1 MSSNQQALKPGIVW
15 MRSVWKFRH
24 NPFPPSG
31 IARLGGS
38 DNRENG
44 LLFRPQVQQEKVD
57 EAIQKFVLG
66 SAYSGLKFGYLW
78 SIGRA
83 GEYGFGDVRGFG
95 KSSMLQYLVEEIN
108 EDFGRKF
115 MVESGLEESD
125 ANEHPL
131 CAVLASFDM
140 ANARSLAAVFFE
152 ATRYACR
159 FRRGSEPTLAGRL
172 HARLVERVG
181 SAKKAKLVE
190 AVLKASDETV
200 GRTLGPPIEELV
212 DFLCEGDPVKLG
224 RFIESVKA
232 GARGRVGAAN
242 YLATFLFFVKAAG
255 IQHVLLGCDQLEDFA
270 ATSTTRQKRT
280 VEVERFR
287 DYVTELQPMADML
300 TVVVTLHPRAQE
312 AIGEMWRLADLPNFA
327 PDRPENRSRVV
338 VLEIIEDLD
347 RAKELLLPYLQ
358 DARLEQGSNSGGWEP
373 FTDDAIELLLRRSDG
388 KPRDI
393 LRKAH
398 ALINEGSAKNWK
410 EIDARSAAS
419 VIDVLTFAD
428 EEQPELVVP
437 ARGALED
444 VWTS

>member
-1 MSSNQQALKPGIVW
+1 MRTVW
-15 MRSVWKFRH
+15 RFRH

-31 IARLGGS
+31 IARLGGA

-57 EAIQKFVLG
+57 ETIQKFVLG

-83 GEYGFGDVRGFG
+83 GESGYGDVRGFG
-95 KSSMLQYLVEEIN
+95 KSSMLQYLVEEMN

-115 MVESGLEESD
+115 LIESGLEQSD
-125 ANEHPL
+125 ADEHPL

-159 FRRGSEPTLAGRL
+159 FRRGTEPSLAARL

-181 SAKKAKLVE
+181 TAKKAKLID
-190 AVLKASDETV
+190 AVMAVSDETV
-200 GRTLGPPIEELV
+200 GRTLGPPIGELI
-212 DFLCEGDPVKLG
+212 DFLCEGDQVRLG

-255 IQHVLLGCDQLEDFA
+255 VQHTLLGCDQLEDFA

-327 PDRPENRSRVV
+327 PDRPENQSRVV
-338 VLEIIEDLD
+338 VLETIDDLE
-347 RAKELLLPYLQ
+347 RTKELLLPYLE
-358 DARLEQGSNSGGWEP
+358 DARLAPNHDGAALAP
-373 FTDDAIELLLRRSDG
+373 FTDEAIDLLLRRSDG

-398 ALINEGSAKNWK
+398 ALINEGATKNWK
-410 EIDARSAAS
+410 VIDARSAAS
-419 VIDVLTFAD
+419 ILDVLTFP
-428 EEQPELVVP
+428 EEEPPERLP
-437 ARGALED
+437 QARTTLED
-444 VWTS
+444 VWTA